1 MVFEDEKENSFCGC
15 NGYDG
20 EESYTGFPL
29 KKGSTS
35 EAVRQLQIAISKNP
49 LLPASMRIGTPTT
62 YWGDKTQQAMD
73 YLKLPSVINDERQLN
88 NIIASNLGI
97 QAASSNMLSGIFG
110 GLKNTS
116 SNTDTQGESRTT
128 STWKDALRNPN
139 EALGLFGNIKNL
151 FSRQQP
157 QQQQS
162 GQQFGQQQQSEQQ
175 FGQDFQFQAGL
186 NNGNLNINGG
196 TQQRRNPLPTG
207 AWVGIGLVALL
218 LLVFVFMKMAK

>member
-29 KKGSTS
+29 KKGSNS

-49 LLPASMRIGTPTT
+49 LLPASMRIGKPTT

-97 QAASSNMLSGIFG
+97 QAASSNIVSSIFG

-139 EALGLFGNIKNL
+139 KAMGLFGNIKNL

-157 QQQQS
+157 QQQQ
-162 GQQFGQQQQSEQQ
+162 FGQQ

-186 NNGNLNINGG
+186 NNGNLNINGA

-218 LLVFVFMKMAK
+218 LLIFVFMKMAK

>member
-29 KKGSTS
+29 KKGSNS

-49 LLPASMRIGTPTT
+49 LLPASMRIGKPTT
-62 YWGDKTQQAMD
+62 YWGDKTQRAMD
-73 YLKLPSVINDERQLN
+73 YLKLPSVINDEKELN

-110 GLKNTS
+110 
-116 SNTDTQGESRTT
+116 TQGESRTT

-139 EALGLFGNIKNL
+139 AAMGLLGNIKNL

-157 QQQQS
+157 QQQPQQQQF
-162 GQQFGQQQQSEQQ
+162 GQQFGQN
-175 FGQDFQFQAGL
+175 DFQFQAGL
-186 NNGNLNINGG
+186 NMNGG

-207 AWVGIGLVALL
+207 AWVGIGLVVLL